1 MLKDNQVASSRQLSF
16 ADFIEDDV
24 FVQESNKRVV
34 EAARNLSS
42 KIAQREETLL
52 FHTLTTEQLRILVR
66 AIHQELEKRGV
77 I

>member
-34 EAARNLSS
+34 DAAKNLSA

-66 AIHQELEKRGV
+66 AIHSELEKRGV

>member
-1 MLKDNQVASSRQLSF
+1 M
-16 ADFIEDDV
+16 

-34 EAARNLSS
+34 DAAKNLSA

-66 AIHQELEKRGV
+66 AIHSELEKRGV